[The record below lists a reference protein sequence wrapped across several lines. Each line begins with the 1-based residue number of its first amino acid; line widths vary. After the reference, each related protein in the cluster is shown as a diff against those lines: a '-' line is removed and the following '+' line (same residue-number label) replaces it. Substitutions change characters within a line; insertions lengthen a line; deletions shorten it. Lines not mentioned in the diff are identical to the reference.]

1 MSTLN
6 VNKIDAVEIHTFIG
20 ERFSPQW
27 FATYY
32 IYTVILFFI
41 LILLCRVVYVHS
53 SINHRL

>member
-32 IYTVILFFI
+32 IYIYGNSLFYINFAVQSG
-41 LILLCRVVYVHS
+41 LCA
-53 SINHRL
+53 